1 MERMLVA
8 YDGSEGAEKALQRAV
23 LLAENG
29 DEILLVAVV
38 THEPTMAEFIDR
50 WISESAGAKA
60 IEHINQGIA
69 EARRMLSLAGKN
81 VAVNGFVRKGNAAEE
96 LINAAQEFKSTLLLI
111 GYRGQSKIGPFPLGS
126 VTEKVVRHAQVPV
139 IVVR

>member
-8 YDGSEGAEKALQRAV
+8 YDGSEGADKALQRAV
-23 LLAENG
+23 LLSESG
-29 DEILLVAVV
+29 DEIFLIAVV
-38 THEPTMAEFIDR
+38 ADSPTMAEYIDR
-50 WISESAGAKA
+50 WMSESAGAKA
-60 IEHINQGIA
+60 LEHVNEGIA
-69 EARRMLSLAGKN
+69 ETRRRLALAGKK

-96 LINAAQEFKSTLLLI
+96 LINAAQEFGATLLLI

-126 VTEKVVRHAQVPV
+126 VTEKVVRHALVPV